1 MLYIIACGAPPASQL
16 PGFVRHAQD
25 QGWEVC
31 VVATPDGMKFLD
43 EGNLAG
49 LTGHPVRNRY
59 KRPDEPDILPA
70 PDAVIVVPATF
81 NTINKWVQGISD
93 TLALGLLNEAVGRHL
108 PIAAVPWPN
117 TALATHP
124 VFLRSVATLRD
135 WGVRVILDL
144 GRLPQP
150 SSAPPGSAPAPARSP
165 SRSPGARRAP
175 SCPVSAQNPEPANL
189 TPRAPRTDGREPVQE
204 IVASSGRPCRFPGR
218 HTLMAGS
225 RNKRDELDL
234 C

>member
-1 MLYIIACGAPPASQL
+1 
-16 PGFVRHAQD
+16 
-25 QGWEVC
+25 
-31 VVATPDGMKFLD
+31 
-43 EGNLAG
+43 
-49 LTGHPVRNRY
+49 
-59 KRPDEPDILPA
+59 
-70 PDAVIVVPATF
+70 VIVVPATF

-150 SSAPPGSAPAPARSP
+150 SSAPPGSAPAP
-165 SRSPGARRAP
+165 G
-175 SCPVSAQNPEPANL
+175 PEPVPFPWGEARAIL
-189 TPRAPRTDGREPVQE
+189 PGLRAEPRA
-204 IVASSGRPCRFPGR
+204 S
-218 HTLMAGS
+218 
-225 RNKRDELDL
+225 
-234 C
+234 

>member
-1 MLYIIACGAPPASQL
+1 M
-16 PGFVRHAQD
+16 
-25 QGWEVC
+25 
-31 VVATPDGMKFLD
+31 VATPDGTKFLD

-70 PDAVIVVPATF
+70 RDAVIMVPATF

-93 TLALGLLNEAVGRHL
+93 TLALGLLNEAVGQRL

-124 VFLRSVATLRD
+124 VFLRSVATLRE

-150 SSAPPGSAPAPARSP
+150 SSTPPGSAPAP
-165 SRSPGARRAP
+165 G
-175 SCPVSAQNPEPANL
+175 PEPVPFPWAEVRAIL
-189 TPRAPRTDGREPVQE
+189 PALRAPRAEPQ
-204 IVASSGRPCRFPGR
+204 AS
-218 HTLMAGS
+218 
-225 RNKRDELDL
+225 
-234 C
+234 

>member
-16 PGFVRHAQD
+16 PGFVRDAQH

-31 VVATPDGMKFLD
+31 VVATPDGLKFLD

-93 TLALGLLNEAVGRHL
+93 TLALGLLNEAIGRRL

-124 VFLRSVATLRD
+124 VFLRSIATLRE

-150 SSAPPGSAPAPARSP
+150 SSAPPGSAPAQGRSP
-165 SRSPGARRAP
+165 SRSPGPRCAP
-175 SCPVSAQNPEPANL
+175 SCPLSALPVQNPRPANL
-189 TPRAPRTDGREPVQE
+189 PPSAPRHSFH
-204 IVASSGRPCRFPGR
+204 A
-218 HTLMAGS
+218 TLDDF
-225 RNKRDELDL
+225 N
-234 C
+234 

>member
-16 PGFVRHAQD
+16 PGFVRDAQH

-93 TLALGLLNEAVGRHL
+93 TLALGLLNEAVGRRL

-124 VFLRSVATLRD
+124 VFLRSVATLRE

-150 SSAPPGSAPAPARSP
+150 SSAPPGSAPARAGARPVPLGRGARHPARSP
-165 SRSPGARRAP
+165 RSPRRTPGQLTSRRAP
-175 SCPVSAQNPEPANL
+175 
-189 TPRAPRTDGREPVQE
+189 
-204 IVASSGRPCRFPGR
+204 R
-218 HTLMAGS
+218 HSFHATL
-225 RNKRDELDL
+225 DDFD
-234 C
+234 

>member
-1 MLYIIACGAPPASQL
+1 VLYIIACGAPPASQL

-124 VFLRSVATLRD
+124 VFLRSVATLRE
-135 WGVRVILDL
+135 WGVRMILDL

-150 SSAPPGSAPAPARSP
+150 SSAPPGSAPAP
-165 SRSPGARRAP
+165 G
-175 SCPVSAQNPEPANL
+175 PEPVPFPWPEVRAIL
-189 TPRAPRTDGREPVQE
+189 PALRAPRAESQH
-204 IVASSGRPCRFPGR
+204 S
-218 HTLMAGS
+218 
-225 RNKRDELDL
+225 
-234 C
+234 